1 MGCKFA
7 KPATL
12 RQPYWRT
19 TKLENLSRL
28 GKDALT
34 KLRSWGPLEKLASA
48 LVLLVLLGLLV
59 GCGTTSAPPAI
70 TPRNPEP
77 PPSVLPESP
86 PNYLESARLLIL
98 TWQKRLNE
106 QTATPAN

>member
-19 TKLENLSRL
+19 TRLERWRTCASL
-28 GKDALT
+28 ALT
-34 KLRSWGPLEKLASA
+34 RLREWGPLEKLGSA

-59 GCGTTSAPPAI
+59 GCGTTLQPPVI

-86 PNYLESARLLIL
+86 PNYLESARLLIS

>member
-1 MGCKFA
+1 MAFRFA
-7 KPATL
+7 RPATL
-12 RQPYWRT
+12 RQPYWRM

-34 KLRSWGPLEKLASA
+34 KLRSSGPLEKLASA

-59 GCGTTSAPPAI
+59 GCGTTSVPPAI

-77 PPSVLPESP
+77 PPSALPTSP
-86 PNYLESARLLIL
+86 PTYLEDAQKDIAEWQRLL
-98 TWQKRLNE
+98 KE
-106 QTATPAN
+106 QTAKPAN